1 MGDAIEDL
9 LALFTTAEVG
19 STVLPHEG
27 VPEEVDAV
35 IAAIA
40 RTRRVE
46 VVVARTP
53 EIVHL
58 AWRPLLGA
66 DLRQSSQPRPSGG
79 HLATRAYARR
89 HDPAP

>member
-9 LALFTTAEVG
+9 LALFTTSEVG

-58 AWRPLLGA
+58 AWRPLRVQADELGGRC
-66 DLRQSSQPRPSGG
+66 RQR
-79 HLATRAYARR
+79 
-89 HDPAP
+89 